1 MKEQVSSTSWE
12 SSVIEGRLSRNLA
25 RYTLLLDKLATLS
38 QVDKLSE
45 VIANDYVEQSK
56 QLNAFVQESQSSLNK
71 QSRKLELQRTD
82 LTTTLTHF
90 HETVSTISSSNA
102 RAKAIHDDI
111 ETVDQERALVDK
123 TLQFVKDVRTL
134 KNNISL
140 AHSALETKDY
150 LVAATAINEIRNL
163 PDKKLIVSEFAKKV
177 VPSSEIPEEPSIL
190 IKNWCKELTGLFQEH
205 FMEATRTQNIK
216 ELTLMFKMFPM
227 IGQDVLGL
235 DLYSKYVCD
244 IIADESRKIMSNSME
259 NSTQFQG
266 FFSQVLLH
274 LFKIVSTIINDHSKV
289 IATCYGKKHMVHV
302 MEKVEK
308 EADLQAS
315 LVLDIFIE
323 TRKLDRTISD
333 INEWDRLQKNKD
345 HNKGS
350 NQSDTETDEEAQQ
363 GSVISIHDLA
373 LLIVEFSQILQ
384 NWSMYARFY
393 SVKWNEFTDLHP
405 DILQPPPP
413 IADGK
418 FALKLK
424 QDGILD
430 DFQILVLSH
439 LHRSFKN
446 SIPLEELPSLND
458 LITTVPLSDH
468 DRNSYPVTSVL
479 DDLILLVRKNLISA
493 VNTGQFKLLSSFLSE
508 IVKFF
513 QNEFLVRFMQNKFK
527 SLQSKL
533 TPNISL
539 KKYIPKGEE
548 QSSTSNAYASSRSVS
563 PPANKFSP
571 LSRFTFRGAAASAL
585 TNIQSNLQAV
595 VADDEDSILAL
606 HHYLIYLNTLY
617 LNKMY
622 VHRLLS
628 IEILEDDSQKIL
640 KDNFPFNNDAIQLQ
654 TLIVNSEKLVLEQTD
669 KLSKWAVKYLFQNI
683 LQNKVRNLLTSVFVN
698 INPSNSSISNQKNVS
713 RDNSASVNQKNYIT
727 SIEDFEDLSQIN
739 SFNNKWNQLIIPY
752 RNILHKE
759 AYVELLSN
767 IVGYI
772 VGTLEQRI
780 WTLEFNELGVT
791 KLDRELSLFIGNICG
806 LNYNLREMFLKLT
819 QIVLLLGLDDDSF
832 DLTTGD
838 IKDDFDGTFDWVIT
852 SQERIKARN
861 MKIDRR
867 Q

>member
-1 MKEQVSSTSWE
+1 MKGQVSSTSWE
-12 SSVIEGRLSRNLA
+12 SSIIEGRLSKNLA
-25 RYTLLLDKLATLS
+25 RYTLLLDKLSTLS

-45 VIANDYVEQSK
+45 VIANDYTEQSK
-56 QLNAFVQESQSSLNK
+56 QLNSFVQESQSSLNK

-82 LTTTLTHF
+82 LTTSLTHF
-90 HETVSTISSSNA
+90 HETVGTIASSNT

-111 ETVDQERALVDK
+111 ETVDQERALVNK

-140 AHSALETKDY
+140 AHSALKANDY
-150 LVAATAINEIRNL
+150 LVAATAIDEIRSL
-163 PDKKLIVSEFAKKV
+163 PDKNLIVSEFAKKV
-177 VPSSEIPEEPSIL
+177 VPSSEVPEEPAIL

-205 FMEATRTQNIK
+205 FMKATRTQDIK

-259 NSTQFQG
+259 NSIKFQG

-289 IATCYGKKHMVHV
+289 IATCYGEKHMVHV

-315 LVLDIFIE
+315 LVLDIFME
-323 TRKLDRTISD
+323 TRKIDRTISD
-333 INEWDRLQKNKD
+333 INDWSHLQKTEDKS
-345 HNKGS
+345 KSS
-350 NQSDTETDEEAQQ
+350 NQSDNETDNEAEQ
-363 GSVISIHDLA
+363 SSIISIHDLA
-373 LLIVEFSQILQ
+373 LLIIEFSQILQ
-384 NWSMYARFY
+384 NWSMYSRFY
-393 SVKWNEFTDLHP
+393 SVKWNEFSNLHP
-405 DILQPPPP
+405 DVLQPPSP
-413 IADGK
+413 IAGGK
-418 FALKLK
+418 FALKLE
-424 QDGILD
+424 QDKIFD
-430 DFQILVLSH
+430 DFQALVLNH

-446 SIPLEELPSLND
+446 SMSLEEMPSLND
-458 LITTVPLSDH
+458 LVTTVSLNDH
-468 DRNSYPVTSVL
+468 DKNSYPVTSVL
-479 DDLILLVRKNLISA
+479 DDLILLVRKNLISV
-493 VNTGQFKLLSSFLSE
+493 VNTGQFKLLSSFLNE
-508 IVKFF
+508 LVKFF
-513 QNEFLVRFMQNKFK
+513 QNQFLVKFMQNKFK
-527 SLQSKL
+527 LLQSKL

-548 QSSTSNAYASSRSVS
+548 QSSAYASSRSVS
-563 PPANKFSP
+563 PPASKFSP

-606 HHYLIYLNTLY
+606 HHYLVYLNSLY
-617 LNKMY
+617 LNKVY

-640 KDNFPFNNDAIQLQ
+640 KDNFPFNNEATQLQ
-654 TLIVNSEKLVLEQTD
+654 TLIGNSEKLVLEQTD

-683 LQNKVRNLLTSVFVN
+683 LQSKVRNLLASIFVN
-698 INPSNSSISNQKNVS
+698 SISSNSSVSNQNNMS
-713 RDNSASVNQKNYIT
+713 RNNSAGANQKNYII

-739 SFNNKWNQLIIPY
+739 SFNSKWNQLITPY
-752 RNILHKE
+752 KNILHKE
-759 AYVELLSN
+759 AFVELLSN
-767 IVGYI
+767 IVNYI

-791 KLDRELSLFIGNICG
+791 KLDRELSLFIGSICG
-806 LNYNLREMFLKLT
+806 LNYNLREKFLKLT

-832 DLTTGD
+832 DLSTDD
-838 IKDDFDGTFDWVIT
+838 IKDDFNGTFDWVIT

>member
-1 MKEQVSSTSWE
+1 MEGQKSNASWE
-12 SSVIEGRLSRNLA
+12 SSIIEGQLSKNLA
-25 RYTLLLDKLATLS
+25 RYTLLLDKLSTLS
-38 QVDKLSE
+38 QIDKLSE
-45 VIANDYVEQSK
+45 VIANDYAKQSK
-56 QLNAFVQESQSSLNK
+56 QLNAFVQQSQSSLNK
-71 QSRKLELQRTD
+71 ESRKLELQRTN
-82 LTTTLTHF
+82 LTTTLTQF
-90 HETVSTISSSNA
+90 HETVATISSSNA

-111 ETVDQERALVDK
+111 ETVDQERALVNK

-150 LVAATAINEIRNL
+150 LVAATAINEIRSL

-177 VPSSEIPEEPSIL
+177 VPSSEIPEEPAIL
-190 IKNWCKELTGLFQEH
+190 IKNWCKELTSLFQEQ
-205 FMEATRTQNIK
+205 FMEATRTQDIK

-259 NSTQFQG
+259 NSTKFQG

-315 LVLDIFIE
+315 LILDIFME
-323 TRKLDRTISD
+323 TRKIERTIHD
-333 INEWDRLQKNKD
+333 INEWEHSQKNED
-345 HNKGS
+345 VNIGS
-350 NQSDTETDEEAQQ
+350 NQSDIETDGETEK
-363 GSVISIHDLA
+363 SSIISIHDLA
-373 LLIVEFSQILQ
+373 LLIMEFSQILQ
-384 NWSMYARFY
+384 NWSMYSRFY
-393 SVKWNEFTDLHP
+393 SVKWNEFSDLHP
-405 DILQPPPP
+405 HVLQPPPP

-424 QDGILD
+424 QDKVFD
-430 DFQILVLSH
+430 EFQVFVLNH
-439 LHRSFKN
+439 LQRSFRN
-446 SIPLEELPSLND
+446 SISLEELPSLND
-458 LITTVPLSDH
+458 LITAVPLNDH
-468 DRNSYPVTSVL
+468 DNILYPVTSVL
-479 DDLILLVRKNLISA
+479 DDLILLVRKNLISV
-493 VNTGQFKLLSSFLSE
+493 VNTGQFKLLASFLNE
-508 IVKFF
+508 LVKFF
-513 QNEFLVRFMQNKFK
+513 QNRFLVKFMQNKFK
-527 SLQSKL
+527 LLQSKL
-533 TPNISL
+533 ASNVSL
-539 KKYIPKGEE
+539 KRYIPKGEE
-548 QSSTSNAYASSRSVS
+548 QSATSRSVS

-595 VADDEDSILAL
+595 VAEDEDSILAL

-617 LNKMY
+617 LSKVY

-628 IEILEDDSQKIL
+628 IEILEDDSQRIL
-640 KDNFPFNNDAIQLQ
+640 RDNFPFDNDAAQLQ
-654 TLIVNSEKLVLEQTD
+654 NLIINSEKLVLEQTD

-683 LQNKVRNLLTSVFVN
+683 LQNRVRNLLGTVFVN
-698 INPSNSSISNQKNVS
+698 SASSNSSTSNQKNVS
-713 RDNSASVNQKNYIT
+713 RDYSAGSNQKNYIT

-739 SFNNKWNQLIIPY
+739 SFNSKWNQLIIPY
-752 RNILHKE
+752 KNILHNE
-759 AYVELLSN
+759 AYAELLSV
-767 IVGYI
+767 IVDYI
-772 VGTLEQRI
+772 VTTLEQRI

-791 KLDRELSLFIGNICG
+791 KLDRELSLFIGNMCG
-806 LNYNLREMFLKLT
+806 LNYNLREKFLKLT
-819 QIVLLLGLDDDSF
+819 QIVLLLGLDDDNF

-838 IKDDFDGTFDWVIT
+838 IKDDFNGTFDWVIN

-861 MKIDRR
+861 MKIDRT